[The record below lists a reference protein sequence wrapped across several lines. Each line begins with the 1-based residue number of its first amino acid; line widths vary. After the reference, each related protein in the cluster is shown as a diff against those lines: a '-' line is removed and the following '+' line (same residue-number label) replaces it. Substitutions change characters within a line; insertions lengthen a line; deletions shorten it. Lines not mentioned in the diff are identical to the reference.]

1 MIRIQQTTQDIPKNL
16 RQSARPDRKCI
27 FCCDRYSSLAMSLIL
42 SYCLIFCEKSF
53 LRWCIAGNLLL
64 LQKISLRPR
73 ESGLAARASPSAV
86 AVDFPEASLSAI
98 PSAYALLMTASKA
111 VFDFMFSHVRL
122 VHSCSSALI
131 CLRPCLTL
139 HPPVRSNPCLPV

>member
-1 MIRIQQTTQDIPKNL
+1 
-16 RQSARPDRKCI
+16 
-27 FCCDRYSSLAMSLIL
+27 MSLIL

-98 PSAYALLMTASKA
+98 PSAYALLMTASVVVLCLVYLPADA
-111 VFDFMFSHVRL
+111 VSVLAARADGSLSGFLLPATVSGSLCSANGGTDTNRL
-122 VHSCSSALI
+122 
-131 CLRPCLTL
+131 LRTCTDTYGQL
-139 HPPVRSNPCLPV
+139 RG